1 MNFYSLC
8 LRNFRLD
15 ERCLRRGIGPDAVL
29 YGRFIQGKEWDGFL
43 LCETELFK
51 RIVGNTPDFKAG
63 LCRKGQDTVGAS
75 RISVIGGADTSGI
88 TGKGIFP
95 GEK

>member
-1 MNFYSLC
+1 M
-8 LRNFRLD
+8 
-15 ERCLRRGIGPDAVL
+15 
-29 YGRFIQGKEWDGFL
+29 
-43 LCETELFK
+43 CETELGK
-51 RIVGNTPDFKAG
+51 RIVGNAPDFKAG

-75 RISVIGGADTSGI
+75 RISVIGGTDTSWI

>member
-1 MNFYSLC
+1 MNFCSLC
-8 LRNFRLD
+8 LRSFRLD

-75 RISVIGGADTSGI
+75 RISGIGGADTSGI